1 MGSVKGRQ
9 GDGTLG
15 RVASG
20 RLVFHSGL
28 VSLDDPRIIP
38 LREGYDELIER
49 LLRPS
54 AAGLESLA
62 GGRAR
67 K

>member
-1 MGSVKGRQ
+1 MNVAESGSGE
-9 GDGTLG
+9 GTPL

-28 VSLDDPRIIP
+28 VSLDDPRITP
-38 LREGYDELIER
+38 LRESYDELVEQ

-54 AAGLESLA
+54 AEAFGNNLQ
-62 GGRAR
+62 GRLP